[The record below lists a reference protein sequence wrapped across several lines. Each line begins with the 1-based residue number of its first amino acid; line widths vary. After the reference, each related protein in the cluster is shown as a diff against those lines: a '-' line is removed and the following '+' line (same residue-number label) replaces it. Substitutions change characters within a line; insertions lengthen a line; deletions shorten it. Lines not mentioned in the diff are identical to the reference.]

1 MAAAGRVRIAAVNHT
16 GRRFGPAFA
25 GRFGAPAGGANPL
38 ETEARMFSRLLGL
51 LSADMAIDL
60 GTANTLVYVKGRGI
74 VLDEPSVVA
83 IANNRG
89 RKQVLAVGDEAKQ
102 MVGRTPGNIEAIRPL
117 RDGVIADFEVAEE
130 MIKHFIRKVHNRR
143 GFASPR
149 VIICVPSGSTAVERR
164 AIQESAES
172 AGARRVFL
180 IEEPMAAA
188 IGAGLPVT
196 EPTGSMV
203 VDIGGGTTEVAVLS
217 LGGIVYARSIRVG
230 GNKMDEAIIS
240 YIRRNH
246 NLLIGEST
254 AERIKKEIGSACLPE
269 DGNGRVLEI
278 KGRDLMNGVPKEIVI
293 SQRQIAESLA
303 EPVSAIIEAVKVALE
318 HTAPELSADIVD
330 KGIVLTGGGS
340 LLGNLD
346 FVLRHATGL
355 PVSLADEPLTCVA
368 LGTGRCLEEMKTLR
382 HVLHTAY

>member
-1 MAAAGRVRIAAVNHT
+1 
-16 GRRFGPAFA
+16 
-25 GRFGAPAGGANPL
+25 
-38 ETEARMFSRLLGL
+38 MFSRLFGF

-74 VLDEPSVVA
+74 VLNEPSVVA
-83 IANNRG
+83 IAEIKG
-89 RKQVLAVGDEAKQ
+89 KKQVLAVGEEAKQ
-102 MVGRTPGNIEAIRPL
+102 MLGRTPGNISAIRPL

-130 MIKHFIRKVHNRR
+130 MIKYFIRKVHNRR
-143 GFASPR
+143 SFASPL

-172 AGARRVFL
+172 AGARSVLL

-217 LGGIVYARSIRVG
+217 LGGIVYSRSVRVG
-230 GNKMDEAIIS
+230 GDKMDEAIIG

-246 NLLIGEST
+246 NLLVGESS
-254 AERIKKEIGSACLPE
+254 AARVKEDIGSACPPE
-269 DGNGRVLEI
+269 DGDGETMEI
-278 KGRDLMNGVPKEIVI
+278 KGRDLMNGVPKELLI
-293 SQRQIAESLA
+293 SERQVAESLA
-303 EPVSAIIEAVKVALE
+303 EPVGAIIETVKVALE
-318 HTAPELSADIVD
+318 HTAPELAADIVD
-330 KGIVLTGGGS
+330 KGIVLTGGGA
-340 LLGNLD
+340 LLGNMD

-355 PVSLADEPLTCVA
+355 PVSLADDPLSCVV
-368 LGTGRCLEEMKTLR
+368 LGTGRALEEMKRLKD
-382 HVLHTAY
+382 VLSSMY

>member
-1 MAAAGRVRIAAVNHT
+1 
-16 GRRFGPAFA
+16 
-25 GRFGAPAGGANPL
+25 
-38 ETEARMFSRLLGL
+38 MFSRLFGF

-74 VLDEPSVVA
+74 VLNEASVVA
-83 IANNRG
+83 IAEVKG
-89 RKQVLAVGDEAKQ
+89 KKQVLAVGEDAKR
-102 MVGRTPGNIEAIRPL
+102 MLGRTPGNIRAIRPL

-130 MIKHFIRKVHNRR
+130 MIKYFIRKVHNRR
-143 GFASPR
+143 SFANPL
-149 VIICVPSGSTAVERR
+149 VIVCVPSGSTAVERR

-217 LGGIVYARSIRVG
+217 LGGIVYARSVRVG
-230 GNKMDEAIIS
+230 GDKMDEAIIG

-246 NLLIGEST
+246 NLLVGEGS
-254 AERIKKEIGSACLPE
+254 AARIKENIGSASPPDKGE
-269 DGNGRVLEI
+269 GRTMEI
-278 KGRDLMNGVPKEIVI
+278 KGRDLMNGVPKELII
-293 SQRQIAESLA
+293 SERQIAESLA
-303 EPVSAIIEAVKVALE
+303 EPVGAIVEAVKVALE
-318 HTAPELSADIVD
+318 HTEPELAADIVD
-330 KGIVLTGGGS
+330 KGIVLTGGGG
-340 LLGNLD
+340 LLSNLD

-355 PVSLADEPLTCVA
+355 PVSLADDPLSCVV
-368 LGTGRCLEEMKTLR
+368 LGTGRALEEMKRLKD
-382 HVLHTAY
+382 VLTSMYQGLLTINVFLISQNYD